1 MTTMVLS
8 LTLKGRSVVT
18 GSSSEPQIWHF
29 IGSSVFAGRAT
40 TPEDRGGRR
49 SRFAH
54 YLPQHLSRRG
64 YGSAPRLP
72 RQIRGSW
79 AGTYH
84 PDTLQLPH
92 SSSRSPEPRLE
103 RSTAARAAYS
113 RGRSRRSYVPERTA

>member
-8 LTLKGRSVVT
+8 VTLKGRSVLT
-18 GSSSEPQIWHF
+18 GPSSEPQIWHF

-103 RSTAARAAYS
+103 RSTARSEEHTSELQS
-113 RGRSRRSYVPERTA
+113 RGHLVC